1 MICDKCG
8 CDHNLTCCP
17 RCAGMGTHTGFYT
30 STIAAP
36 DHRAERRRDL
46 LTVATQ
52 LTAADMISSAT
63 YDCATYRYDQLI
75 QQAKELIAAV
85 DAEIAK
91 EQTI

>member
-36 DHRAERRRDL
+36 DHRAERRREL
-46 LTVATQ
+46 LTVATAFDC
-52 LTAADMISSAT
+52 AADANGDFKYSHEESVYA
-63 YDCATYRYDQLI
+63 
-75 QQAKELIAAV
+75 AKQLIAAV

-91 EQTI
+91 EQTT

>member
-36 DHRAERRRDL
+36 DHRAERRREL
-46 LTVATQ
+46 LTVATAIYTHSDDGVGAR
-52 LTAADMISSAT
+52 LAVEAAIN
-63 YDCATYRYDQLI
+63 
-75 QQAKELIAAV
+75 LIAAV
-85 DAEIAK
+85 DEFIK
-91 EQTI
+91 KDESP